1 MKKVL
6 SIMMAVL
13 LLAGLCA
20 CGSSTGSDNEGTA
33 GFQPALDTSAE
44 AEIVVAGSYD
54 NFESLEAIFDDFNEY
69 YPNVSLSYVKLD
81 DYNNT
86 ISAALSG
93 NDAPDIF
100 FANRWMNG
108 QEAYAEVFDHAE
120 DLADPALGFDTGII
134 RPWLLNTQ
142 EDGSLPMVPVFASTY
157 GMLVNDDLFEKEGS
171 AIPETYSEL
180 LSVCEELKS
189 KGYASPIMGYIPS
202 ESGNSALSRLTA
214 VLFYK
219 TLADT
224 DGALGSANA
233 MDASAGEYMRSG
245 LEPAKELVDKGY
257 IDLEECAKMEDDYN
271 AVIMRFFEGDVPMM
285 VVNGDTV
292 SGTAKR
298 ESQSE
303 AFAADPFEYSFIAAP
318 VSEEGAY
325 LLDDA
330 NIQFAVN
337 KESDELD
344 MTNEFMR
351 FLLTTEELNKM
362 AEIKRLVTV
371 TTDLSYDD
379 VYASLADIPS
389 DRTISTDGL
398 GITDGVAKEYRAA
411 IYKALIE
418 GSITIDEAVLQY
430 GSLNNEE

>member
-6 SIMMAVL
+6 SIMMSVL

-20 CGSSTGSDNEGTA
+20 CGNSAEPEKEEAA
-33 GFQPALDTSAE
+33 GFEPALDTSVE

-69 YPNVSLSYVKLD
+69 YPNVNLSYVKLD

-86 ISAALSG
+86 ISTALTG

-100 FANRWMNG
+100 TANRWMNG
-108 QEAYAEVFDHAE
+108 QEAYEEVFDHAE

-157 GMLVNDDLFEKEGS
+157 GMLVNDDLFEKEGLTV
-171 AIPETYSEL
+171 PETYSGL
-180 LSVCEELKS
+180 LSVCEELKA

-219 TLADT
+219 ALADT
-224 DGALGSANA
+224 DGALESANA
-233 MDASAGEYMRSG
+233 MDASAGEYMRAG
-245 LEPAKELVDKGY
+245 LEPAKELADKGY
-257 IDLEECAKMEDDYN
+257 IDIEECAKMEDDYN

-303 AFAADPFEYSFIAAP
+303 AFTADPFTYRFIAAP

-337 KESDELD
+337 KECDD
-344 MTNEFMR
+344 PDVTNEFMR
-351 FLLTTEELNKM
+351 FLLTTAELNKM
-362 AEIKRLVTV
+362 AEIKRMLTV

-379 VYASLADIPS
+379 VYASLADIPG
-389 DRTISTDGL
+389 DRTLSTDGL
-398 GITDGVAKEYRAA
+398 GITDDVAKEYRAA
-411 IYKALIE
+411 IYKAVIE
-418 GSITIDEAVLQY
+418 GSVTIDEAVSRY
-430 GSLNNEE
+430 GSLNKE

>member
-6 SIMMAVL
+6 CVMMSVL

-20 CGSSTGSDNEGTA
+20 CGSSAAPEQEAAA
-33 GFQPALDTSAE
+33 GFIPALDTSAE
-44 AEIVVAGSYD
+44 AEIVVAGSYS

-86 ISAALSG
+86 ITTALNG
-93 NDAPDIF
+93 KDAPDIYT
-100 FANRWMNG
+100 ANRWMNG
-108 QEAYAEVFDHAE
+108 REEYTEVFAHAE
-120 DLADPALGFDTGII
+120 DLSDPGLGFDTSII

-142 EDGSLPMVPVFASTY
+142 EDGTLPMVPVFASTY
-157 GMLVNDDLFEKEGS
+157 GMLVNNDLFEKEGLTV
-171 AIPETYSEL
+171 PKTYSEL
-180 LSVCEELKS
+180 LSVCEQLKA

-202 ESGNSALSRLTA
+202 QSGNSALSRLTA

-219 TLADT
+219 NLADT

-245 LEPAKELVDKGY
+245 LELAKELVDKGY
-257 IDLEECAKMEDDYN
+257 IDFAECAAMEDDYN
-271 AVIMRFFEGDVPMM
+271 AVILRFFEGDVPMM
-285 VVNGDTV
+285 AVNGDTV

-298 ESQSE
+298 ESQSD
-303 AFAADPFEYSFIAAP
+303 AFTAAPFTYSFIAAP
-318 VSEEGAY
+318 ISEDGAY

-330 NIQFAVN
+330 NIQFVVN
-337 KESDELD
+337 KECDDLD

-351 FLLTTEELNKM
+351 FLLTTEELNKI

-371 TTDLSYDD
+371 TTDLSYDN
-379 VYASLADIPS
+379 VYSSLADIPS
-389 DRTISTDGL
+389 ERILSSDGL
-398 GITDGVAKEYRAA
+398 GITDDVSKEYRTA
-411 IYKALIE
+411 IYKAVIE
-418 GSITIDEAVLQY
+418 GSITIDEAVSQY
-430 GSLNNEE
+430 GSLAE